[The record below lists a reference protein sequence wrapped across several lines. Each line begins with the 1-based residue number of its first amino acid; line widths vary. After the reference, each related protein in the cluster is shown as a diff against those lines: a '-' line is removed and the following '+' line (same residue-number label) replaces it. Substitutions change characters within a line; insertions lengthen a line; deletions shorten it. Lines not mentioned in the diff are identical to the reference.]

1 MADRTLTINHAD
13 GDSETYTINRDKF
26 AGVWEMSRGHVY
38 ALNIGTLIS
47 TADFTFTKHSDN
59 SFTAAPNNNG
69 DWKQINLLYNSE
81 VRTGKHLVEFDLTLS
96 SGSIAGN
103 DFYLLARDGNDGV
116 DSNIKTVSAG
126 HNSIEIKVNDDNI
139 SASEGDFD
147 PLIAFTC
154 RPASTF
160 DITITNLKV
169 THEPDTVT
177 VDHTAPPE
185 SRIMFID
192 GNSITI
198 SRATGGD
205 IRTIT
210 IDGQEITINRT
221 RTVASHARAGS
232 IYYAQGGFKFYQPD
246 GQSLYLQP

>member
-13 GDSETYTINRDKF
+13 GGSETYTINRDKF
-26 AGVWEMSRGHVY
+26 AGVREMSRGHVY
-38 ALNIGTLIS
+38 PTIAS
-47 TADFTFTKHSDN
+47 TDFDLTGVVFTKVDEETFTLVTNN
-59 SFTAAPNNNG
+59 STDTRYVVFVNHENG
-69 DWKQINLLYNSE
+69 I
-81 VRTGKHLVEFDLTLS
+81 RTGKHRLAFDLTLN
-96 SGSIAGN
+96 SGSLGTITGFYT
-103 DFYLLARDGNDGV
+103 DFDGDPSNGGSYGSYSLTEGSNVIDFEIFDDGV
-116 DSNIKTVSAG
+116 GASP
-126 HNSIEIKVNDDNI
+126 EIIWAINT
-139 SASEGDFD
+139 G
-147 PLIAFTC
+147 
-154 RPASTF
+154 STF
-160 DITITNLKV
+160 DISVTNLKV